1 MFAISRRDFA
11 FALAG
16 CAGMGAASASR
27 GDALGL
33 VESGTS
39 SGSITEVPGIKVG
52 QYTDSRRPTG
62 CTAMLFEG
70 EVTAGVDYDGSA
82 PGETQVVLLQPTSP
96 IETIHAILFTGGGPM
111 GLAAVAGVVRYLE
124 ERKIGFDW
132 GVRDVRVPIV
142 VGAVID
148 DLSVAGGKNRP
159 DPQAGYKACLAAS
172 SAPVE
177 EGNAGAAAGATVGK
191 NARGVSGEKTG
202 AGRVIRPYHTTGD
215 GDQLFALSTN
225 KLKADVGVTV
235 MGSLM
240 AEVLSEAILRA
251 IKAASSVEGWP
262 AARDYPSGA
271 S

>member
-39 SGSITEVPGIKVG
+39 TGSITEVPGIKVG

-96 IETIHAILFTGGGPM
+96 IETIHAILFTGGGPI
-111 GLAAVAGVVRYLE
+111 GLAAVAGRVRYLE
-124 ERKIGFDW
+124 KGKIGFDW

-148 DLSVAGGKNRP
+148 DLSVTGGENPP
-159 DPQAGYKACLAAS
+159 DPHTRDKTRPAAP
-172 SAPVE
+172 SAPGE
-177 EGNAGAAAGATVGK
+177 TGHAGAPAGA
-191 NARGVSGEKTG
+191 
-202 AGRVIRPYHTTGD
+202 
-215 GDQLFALSTN
+215 
-225 KLKADVGVTV
+225 
-235 MGSLM
+235 
-240 AEVLSEAILRA
+240 
-251 IKAASSVEGWP
+251 
-262 AARDYPSGA
+262 
-271 S
+271 

>member
-27 GDALGL
+27 GNTLRL

-52 QYTDSRRPTG
+52 HYTDSRRPTG
-62 CTAMLFEG
+62 CTAMVFDG

-124 ERKIGFDW
+124 EHKIGFDW

-148 DLSVAGGKNRP
+148 DLSVAGGEIRP
-159 DPQAGYKACLAAS
+159 DPEAGDKACLAAS
-172 SAPVE
+172 SGPGE
-177 EGNAGAAAGATVGK
+177 EGNAGAGAGATGGEVL
-191 NARGVSGEKTG
+191 RRVPGVKGGLGTASPRLGEG
-202 AGRVIRPYHTTGD
+202 VIRGLVVVNAA
-215 GDQLFALSTN
+215 GGI
-225 KLKADVGVTV
+225 VG
-235 MGSLM
+235 
-240 AEVLSEAILRA
+240 
-251 IKAASSVEGWP
+251 
-262 AARDYPSGA
+262 
-271 S
+271 